1 MIKIRHFGFWKKPS
15 HTIFIDKKYY
25 FYAYDAFFFRLASTS
40 FRRVLNIPSPIR
52 YTLPQ
57 TPKLPH
63 PSYLKGWGIKIEKTP
78 QLFCTRYARLKLR
91 FVSVAFALVTCC
103 VPTSEFTTNEK
114 QFNDLNTRTDSFY
127 GKVLQ
132 QFGDHFGSRSSREI
146 DRDLKSQ
153 ELELKFGW
161 VLGVIWAAPCF
172 ALAALLFFALSRLCV
187 GRAKMKSSA

>member
-78 QLFCTRYARLKLR
+78 QLFCTRYARLKLHFCFSRIRASDLLCSDQRIHNSRKTVQR
-91 FVSVAFALVTCC
+91 FEHSKRF
-103 VPTSEFTTNEK
+103 
-114 QFNDLNTRTDSFY
+114 
-127 GKVLQ
+127 
-132 QFGDHFGSRSSREI
+132 
-146 DRDLKSQ
+146 
-153 ELELKFGW
+153 
-161 VLGVIWAAPCF
+161 
-172 ALAALLFFALSRLCV
+172 LLW
-187 GRAKMKSSA
+187 